1 MKTHEPGTV
10 GLPQAN
16 EIERPTSK
24 AVMHETIYAMCD
36 FAEGSNAKSGFG
48 TTTYTRPLPVHH
60 VVKQGHCK

>member
-48 TTTYTRPLPVHH
+48 TTTY
-60 VVKQGHCK
+60 K